1 MLKDAPYMQDLLPEL
16 CDRFE
21 DLVQVVEPIFTNFGA
36 KERFSGE
43 IVTLKC
49 FEDNS
54 KVRELVAQDGA
65 GKVLVID
72 GQGSLKR
79 ALLGDMLAEKALV
92 NGWEGMVIYGC
103 IRDVNAIR
111 SINLGVQALAVN
123 PMKTEKRG
131 LGEINQDVYFGGVT
145 FVPGDYIYADNNG
158 VLVAPHALLL
168 DPS

>member
-1 MLKDAPYMQDLLPEL
+1 MQDLLPEL

-21 DLVQVVEPIFTNFGA
+21 DLVQVVEPILTNFGA

-72 GQGSLKR
+72 GQGSLKTGAAGGYISR
-79 ALLGDMLAEKALV
+79 KSFSKRLGR
-92 NGWEGMVIYGC
+92 YG
-103 IRDVNAIR
+103 D
-111 SINLGVQALAVN
+111 LWLY
-123 PMKTEKRG
+123 T
-131 LGEINQDVYFGGVT
+131 
-145 FVPGDYIYADNNG
+145 
-158 VLVAPHALLL
+158 
-168 DPS
+168 